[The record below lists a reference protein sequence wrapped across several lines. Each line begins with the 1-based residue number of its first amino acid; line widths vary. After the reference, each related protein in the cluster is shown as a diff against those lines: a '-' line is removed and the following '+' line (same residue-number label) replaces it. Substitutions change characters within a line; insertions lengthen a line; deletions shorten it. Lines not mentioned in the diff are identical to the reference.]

1 MTTYHPDSRDVP
13 ESLEAVPGVRAP
25 VATERGLV
33 DTPGALRS
41 EIWLT
46 LQTRHVQQV
55 FTGRKA
61 TPEKPYILGLTRFS
75 AILSQLQVCVD
86 ADDPY
91 ADWWLIKVEEALQQ
105 AAREVKVLRQRV
117 EQQLSSTPG
126 MEVKIAES
134 LHAIRVPLKFRNPFA
149 YSAARILA
157 DVDTLVRAVL
167 TARHI
172 GLMDRRE
179 AERCLALGTRA
190 LRRAMGT
197 ALGYKYEGV
206 KRQDIRE
213 GNAQAQK
220 ARERMGEVP
229 PEVLD
234 GSRRARYAPEKR
246 FIKQLSGGSVVMRPG
261 GLVDR
266 WGTPK
271 SPTPEEPK
279 GA

>member
-1 MTTYHPDSRDVP
+1 MNI
-13 ESLEAVPGVRAP
+13 ERADA
-25 VATERGLV
+25 ATEAQSAV
-33 DTPGALRS
+33 DVPGALRS

-46 LQTRHVQQV
+46 LQSRQAQQV

-105 AAREVKVLRQRV
+105 AAREVKVLLRQRV

-167 TARHI
+167 TPR
-172 GLMDRRE
+172 
-179 AERCLALGTRA
+179 
-190 LRRAMGT
+190 
-197 ALGYKYEGV
+197 KYH
-206 KRQDIRE
+206 Q
-213 GNAQAQK
+213 
-220 ARERMGEVP
+220 P
-229 PEVLD
+229 
-234 GSRRARYAPEKR
+234 
-246 FIKQLSGGSVVMRPG
+246 
-261 GLVDR
+261 
-266 WGTPK
+266 
-271 SPTPEEPK
+271 SPVHGFRSSWLYP
-279 GA
+279 

>member
-1 MTTYHPDSRDVP
+1 MTTEQPHRDAAL
-13 ESLEAVPGVRAP
+13 ESTGGSSDVQSV
-25 VATERGLV
+25 V

-41 EIWLT
+41 EVWLT
-46 LQTRHVQQV
+46 LQTRHAQRL
-55 FTGRKA
+55 FTGRRA
-61 TPEKPYILGLTRFS
+61 TPEKPYIIGLTRFG
-75 AILSQLQVCVD
+75 AILSQLQVCVY

-91 ADWWLIKVEEALQQ
+91 ADWWLIKVEEALQRSAEEVQ
-105 AAREVKVLRQRV
+105 ALRQAVEEQLRSMPAIEVKLA
-117 EQQLSSTPG
+117 T
-126 MEVKIAES
+126 S
-134 LHAIRVPLKFRNPFA
+134 LEPIRVPLQFRNPFA

-179 AERCLALGTRA
+179 AERCLVLGTRA

-213 GNAQAQK
+213 GNVKMQR

-229 PEVLD
+229 AEVLD

-246 FIKQLSGGSVVMRPG
+246 SIKQLSGGSVFMRPG
-261 GLVDR
+261 GLVER
-266 WGTPK
+266 WGMPK